1 MTKIVT
7 SKYKVSRRLGMSLWG
22 SAKDPVHKRNYAPGQ
37 HGQTAQKRTTVY
49 GTQLLAKQKL
59 KKYYNMMEKQ
69 FKNTCLK
76 AKKQKGNTSENLI
89 AMLERRLDAVVYRL
103 NLAPTI
109 FSARQLVSHK
119 HIMVNGQVVNI
130 ASYAV
135 RPNDV
140 IELKSKEIPLC
151 IASVQKMERT
161 VPTYLTFDPKAM
173 KGSYINDPLLSDVP
187 YAVTMQPNFVIEFYS
202 K

>member
-7 SKYKVSRRLGMSLWG
+7 SKYKISRRLGLSLWG
-22 SAKDPVHKRNYAPGQ
+22 TAKDPVHKRNYAPGQ
-37 HGQTAQKRTTVY
+37 HGQTVQKRTTVY

-59 KKYYNMMEKQ
+59 KKYYNMTEKQ

-76 AKKQKGNTSENLI
+76 AKQQKGNTSENLI

-103 NLAPTI
+103 NIAPTI

-119 HIMVNGQVVNI
+119 HILVNGKKVNI
-130 ASYAV
+130 PSYSV
-135 RPNDV
+135 KPNDIV
-140 IELKSKEIPLC
+140 ELKSKNIPLC
-151 IASVQKMERT
+151 IESVKKMERT
-161 VPTYLTFDPKAM
+161 IPSYLTFDSNAM
-173 KGSYINDPLLSDVP
+173 KGSYVHDPLLSDVP